1 MDREEEEGKY
11 CQELDLKLP
20 SRRRVP
26 KIPVKFYH
34 GFLQRANVAA
44 IVLHFCRLQDFS
56 LRSKHM
62 LVQSTQKNAG
72 RTVSRAGV
80 SLNSIARSQ
89 MATCG
94 CWRTLKHPALHRI
107 ARS

>member
-26 KIPVKFYH
+26 KIPVKFSH

-44 IVLHFCRLQDFS
+44 ILLHSCRLQDFS

-72 RTVSRAGV
+72 RTVSRAGL
-80 SLNSIARSQ
+80 SLNSIDRPQITPSRYS
-89 MATCG
+89 
-94 CWRTLKHPALHRI
+94 RTLKQPPFH
-107 ARS
+107 